1 MNQENAFPL
10 GDTPDADA
18 RSIVIELEAHDAS
31 RFEWRIAV
39 PLLAHEQLKGRDVTR
54 RAAPNF
60 WLHFL
65 L

>member
-31 RFEWRIAV
+31 RFECPSLFPCSR
-39 PLLAHEQLKGRDVTR
+39 T
-54 RAAPNF
+54 NN
-60 WLHFL
+60 
-65 L
+65 